1 MPFGRGFDTRSE
13 CEGCGQ
19 RFGRHD
25 VIQGGRCM
33 RCAGDSKIKHLLSDQ
48 YQDVGTRNNQVSN
61 FHGLYD
67 RDEDDPHE
75 PIRKEPDYH
84 KEIFDFGDTVAFTE
98 HGQDNPD
105 GTSSYTKRSIRRLRR
120 GSMEKPDWKGDKYHT
135 EGDVGT

>member
-13 CEGCGQ
+13 CDECGQ
-19 RFGRHD
+19 RFGQHD

-33 RCAGDSKIKHLLSDQ
+33 RCAGDSKIKHLLSDK

-75 PIRKEPDYH
+75 PIRKEPGYH
-84 KEIFDFGDTVAFTE
+84 KEIFDFGDTVAFTD
-98 HGQDNPD
+98 HDHH
-105 GTSSYTKRSIRRLRR
+105 RSIRRLRR
-120 GSMEKPDWKGDKYHT
+120 GTLEKPDWKGDKYHT